1 MQNLSFA
8 ECQLAVPTSNKHK
21 RVPIVG
27 FAHYVVNHR
36 VHSRSASV
44 ASFVNDKKLV
54 EEETKLPEPTAA
66 SKTFAMA
73 AAARFNPKLFLEED
87 SEIDSDDSSSY
98 ESILFT
104 DSEDEDDF
112 MATPYETVYTECA

>member
-8 ECQLAVPTSNKHK
+8 ECQLTVPTSNKHK

-27 FAHYVVNHR
+27 FAHYVGNHR
-36 VHSRSASV
+36 VRSCSASV
-44 ASFVNDKKLV
+44 ASFVNDERLV
-54 EEETKLPEPTAA
+54 EEEIKLPGPTAA

-73 AAARFNPKLFLEED
+73 VAAKFNPKFSLAED

-104 DSEDEDDF
+104 DSEDEEDF
-112 MATPYETVYTECA
+112 VAAPYETIYTECA